1 MLDVAARAHVITK
14 AQIAARA
21 HMKQELVVIIEI
33 AKLLERPLDP
43 PRTVQ
48 GILRLLAQM
57 RGLNCGRVVMPNE
70 SRSTLEVR
78 YSYGLSPSRLVQ
90 GGYTLAFDEGVT
102 GYVMRTGSIGLV
114 PDVDSEPLYIQR
126 ITERGAPRGTQ
137 PGERLAFLAVPI
149 LEAGTPIG
157 VLSVQREGL
166 ADRPFDNDISLLRVA
181 AAAIGQVL
189 RIHKF
194 VLEQTE
200 HLVKENQ
207 TLKNDIVLEGMLN
220 KSLSHGIIG
229 SSRSLM
235 DAVRQSIQVAKS
247 DAPVMLLGE
256 SGTGKEKFA
265 RMIHQQSDRREKA
278 FICINCAAIPS
289 DLLESELF
297 GHEKGS
303 FTGAAQ
309 AKKGKIVLADGGT
322 LFLDEIGDMPMEL
335 QSKLLRVLQEKQVD
349 PVGSTQPMPVNF
361 RIITATHVNLQES
374 VNAGRFRLDLFY
386 RLNVVPIALPA
397 LRERKADI
405 KQLALHFLNELNHQY
420 SRNITL
426 ELDALRVLE
435 RYEWPG
441 NIRQLQNVLE
451 RAMLMAETAVING
464 LEVQRILREESTIQ
478 VPEASLAQADRIQ
491 RGTLAQGARRVSGLA
506 GDQRGYEWVG
516 ADQAREIIEAV
527 RQARGNKTQAAR
539 LLNMSLRQLRY
550 RIAKLGLES
559 QLEPSG

>member
-1 MLDVAARAHVITK
+1 MACRLHWLTLSDNQPAAGMERMLDVV
-14 AQIAARA
+14 ARA

-33 AKLLERPLDP
+33 AKLLEKPLDP
-43 PRTVQ
+43 PKTVQ

-90 GGYTLAFDEGVT
+90 GGYSLAYDEGVT

-126 ITERGAPRGTQ
+126 ITERGEQR
-137 PGERLAFLAVPI
+137 GERLSFLAVPI

-166 ADRPFDNDISLLRVA
+166 GDRPFDNDIALLRVA

-289 DLLESELF
+289 DLLE
-297 GHEKGS
+297 
-303 FTGAAQ
+303 
-309 AKKGKIVLADGGT
+309 
-322 LFLDEIGDMPMEL
+322 
-335 QSKLLRVLQEKQVD
+335 
-349 PVGSTQPMPVNF
+349 
-361 RIITATHVNLQES
+361 
-374 VNAGRFRLDLFY
+374 
-386 RLNVVPIALPA
+386 
-397 LRERKADI
+397 
-405 KQLALHFLNELNHQY
+405 
-420 SRNITL
+420 
-426 ELDALRVLE
+426 
-435 RYEWPG
+435 
-441 NIRQLQNVLE
+441 
-451 RAMLMAETAVING
+451 
-464 LEVQRILREESTIQ
+464 
-478 VPEASLAQADRIQ
+478 
-491 RGTLAQGARRVSGLA
+491 
-506 GDQRGYEWVG
+506 
-516 ADQAREIIEAV
+516 
-527 RQARGNKTQAAR
+527 
-539 LLNMSLRQLRY
+539 
-550 RIAKLGLES
+550 
-559 QLEPSG
+559 